1 MKSGKIEIV
10 FTLLIVFLI
19 VEFNLQAQDSMSE
32 SEEVSNIFAFTPSKL
47 LKKGQIEM
55 QLFNNLYTQT
65 AYRDE
70 NREKVELDTRDTY
83 YSGLFYFLVGV
94 SKSSRVNVG
103 FDLNLK
109 SVLIDSAKGSPFKVF
124 QFKNTSY
131 SRTALTSLG
140 PKIKFQPFNQVSNFS
155 IQSAFWF
162 PVAEDLE
169 SIEELSDYPWM
180 DYHMYTWWNQFFYD
194 KTFGSK
200 WQIFTEADLLFRFKA
215 KNSYTPTHLD
225 VPLSVFVS
233 WFPLNKLTAYY
244 MIQYSPRFQLEKSES
259 YNTEGE
265 LEYSV
270 DPFDL
275 ISDYAHTGLGLKYQL
290 SKTLNLEASY
300 TYFFTSKNGG
310 AGSTYN
316 LGIRIIL

>member
-1 MKSGKIEIV
+1 MNEKGKIISLSLLVV
-10 FTLLIVFLI
+10 FWFYA
-19 VEFNLQAQDSMSE
+19 FNAISQDTTE
-32 SEEVSNIFAFTPSKL
+32 KSNIFEYTPSKL
-47 LKKGQIEM
+47 MNKGQVEM

-65 AYRDE
+65 AYRDG
-70 NREKVELDTRDTY
+70 NRERVELNTRDTY
-83 YSGLFYFLVGV
+83 YSGLFYALFGV
-94 SKSSRVNVG
+94 SKSSRVNIG

-109 SVLIDSAKGSPFKVF
+109 SVYSDSTKGSPFKVF

-131 SRTALTSLG
+131 SRVALTSVG
-140 PKIKFQPFNQVSNFS
+140 PKIKFQPLRNVSNFS

-162 PVAEDLE
+162 PIAADLE

-194 KTFGSK
+194 WTFGSK

-215 KNSYTPTHLD
+215 KNSNTPTHVD
-225 VPLSVFVS
+225 VPLSVFLS
-233 WFPLNKLTAYY
+233 WFPFNKFTVYF
-244 MIQYSPRFQLEKSES
+244 MMQYSPRFQLVNSES
-259 YNTEGE
+259 YNNEGQIDN
-265 LEYSV
+265 V
-270 DPFDL
+270 TDPFDL
-275 ISDYAHTGLGLKYQL
+275 ISDYAQTGIGLKYQL
-290 SKTLNLEASY
+290 TSKLNVEGSY

>member
-194 KTFGSK
+194 KTFGTK

-215 KNSYTPTHLD
+215 KNSNTPTHMD

-244 MIQYSPRFQLEKSES
+244 MIQYSPRFQLEKTES